1 MLQGRSGAD
10 DLLDPRG
17 TEDEALAAFRSVRP
31 RLFGIAYRMLGS
43 AADAEDLLQDVWLR
57 WQTTDRS
64 VVLDAQAFL
73 ATTAIRLAINACQ
86 SARSRHETYVGSW
99 LPEPVAT
106 SDDPHLGAERGEA
119 LEFAVLLLLEKL
131 SATERAAYVLREA
144 FDYSYEQIAE
154 VLQITETN
162 LRQHV
167 SRARKHIADGRRASV
182 GRTEQRRLLGAFVEA
197 AQKGDLAGLEEIFA
211 ADIVSSADG
220 GGIVRAA
227 RTPVEGRE
235 RVAKFI
241 TAVAPHF
248 WKGVEVV
255 FIEANGGPA
264 ALVVRDG
271 LAVALAMIDATAE
284 GIVQILWVMRPS
296 KLTGVS
302 RLLQSPTA

>member
-1 MLQGRSGAD
+1 MHKDSP
-10 DLLDPRG
+10 DLG
-17 TEDEALAAFRSVRP
+17 SIEEDALKAFKSVRA

-43 AADAEDLLQDVWLR
+43 AADAEDLVQDVWLR

-64 VVLDAQAFL
+64 VVLDAGAFL
-73 ATTAIRLAINACQ
+73 ATITVRLAINEAQ

-99 LPEPVAT
+99 LPEPVDT
-106 SDDPHLGAERGEA
+106 SEDPYLGAERGEA

-144 FDYSYEQIAE
+144 FDYPYQQIAE
-154 VLQITETN
+154 ILQITEAN

-182 GRTEQRRLLGAFVEA
+182 DLTEQRRLLGAFIAA
-197 AQKGDLAGLEEIFA
+197 AQKGDLAALEELFA
-211 ADIVSSADG
+211 ADIVSNADG

-227 RTPVEGRE
+227 RAPVEGRE

-248 WKGVEVV
+248 WKGVEVE
-255 FIEANGGPA
+255 FIEANGQPA
-264 ALVVRDG
+264 ALIVRDG
-271 LAVALAMIDATAE
+271 SAVALAMIDATAE
-284 GIVQILWVMRPS
+284 GIAQILWVMRPS
-296 KLTGVS
+296 KLMGVS
-302 RLLQSPTA
+302 RLLQGPRALL